1 MRAWDTETS
10 FRALIEVDQ
19 DVTSTLD
26 EQALAAVFDTGA
38 YLAHV
43 DTVFARLDAVV
54 GKEKKS

>member
-1 MRAWDTETS
+1 MA
-10 FRALIEVDQ
+10 A
-19 DVTSTLD
+19 TLD
-26 EQALAAVFDTGA
+26 WQALASVFDNEA